1 MMSEITLPVRFTS
14 NNGVGHISDTI
25 VLAPGNSA
33 LLLVDC
39 DGDCGELCNR
49 VIHESISPALRAARL
64 SGIIPIF
71 IYGDGWLPDG
81 ANSLAAEYH
90 RTRRGLPAHQEP
102 WRPYTPTWIEAIE
115 PIAGEPLIGKK
126 AQNAFVGTYLDIY
139 LRSHNNDTLL
149 LAGFSFK
156 SCLFYTAVGAFE
168 RNYRAILLR
177 DGTNPPGNNEFADTV
192 AASLPEGGWVRTILT
207 RQIEDHLG
215 YSSTCAEFVAACRS
229 AS

>member
-1 MMSEITLPVRFTS
+1 MSKITLPIRFMS
-14 NNGVGHISDTI
+14 NDAVGHLSDTI

-39 DGDCGELCNR
+39 DGDCDELGNQ
-49 VIHESISPALRAARL
+49 VIHDRISPALRAARL
-64 SGIIPIF
+64 SGIKPIF

-90 RTRRGLPAHQEP
+90 RTRRGLPAHQEQ

-115 PIAGEPLIGKK
+115 PITSEPLIGKK

-139 LRSHNNDTLL
+139 LRSHNINTLL

-177 DGTNPPGNNEFADTV
+177 DGTDLPGSNEFADTV
-192 AASLPEGGWVRTILT
+192 DTSLPEGGWVRTILT
-207 RQIEDHLG
+207 RLIEDHLG
-215 YSSTCAEFVAACRS
+215 YSSTCAELIAACRS
-229 AS
+229 IS